1 MRLFSLNSLSTG
13 GKSGGKRS
21 NRTFTYCCL
30 PANFFISKTKEMAN
44 TIKVLLWL
52 RRNKIN
58 SEGLAPLMLRLS
70 YQNNKTDKATGYY
83 VNPNDWNIIKQRLKG
98 SKNQAKQINEWIDD
112 TMVKI
117 ADCYREEAKKA
128 NVHLPS
134 LINKLFVKVKE
145 EPGLLQTMFEH
156 NEQLRLRVDKDFAY
170 STYEKYVFTYN
181 KVKAFIEGPLKKKD
195 ILLRDITTRFIMD
208 FDHYLRVH
216 DKNQHNTVVK
226 YCINLKRILN
236 VVVLQGILAKSP
248 FTNHKTIYKDT
259 VQVYLNEQEVLAIDN
274 ITLDKPKYLLTRDL
288 FLFQCST
295 GLAYT
300 DMVGLSHED
309 VSTDALGR
317 KWIVKPRQK
326 SGIVSTIPLLPKA
339 LEIISK
345 YNADNKTQG
354 VLFPSYSIQKY
365 NEYIAEIGVLSG
377 IHKRLSSH
385 VGRRTFGNIALAR
398 GVSLNVISKI
408 LGHSNTLITQRIY
421 AITTQNI
428 ITKEIEKW

>member
-1 MRLFSLNSLSTG
+1 
-13 GKSGGKRS
+13 
-21 NRTFTYCCL
+21 
-30 PANFFISKTKEMAN
+30 MAN

-52 RRNKIN
+52 RRSKIN
-58 SEGLAPLMLRLS
+58 SEGFAPLMLRLS
-70 YQNNKTDKATGYY
+70 YLTYRADKATGYY
-83 VNPNDWNIIKQRLKG
+83 VNPKQWNCTKQRLKG
-98 SKNQAKQINEWIDD
+98 SKDPVKQINEWIDN
-112 TMVKI
+112 TMVKV
-117 ADCYREEAKKA
+117 ADLYREEAK
-128 NVHLPS
+128 NENIHLPS
-134 LINKLFVKVKE
+134 IIDKLFSKVKE
-145 EPGLLQTMFEH
+145 EPGLLQTMIEY
-156 NEQLRLRVDKDFAY
+156 NEQLRLRVNKDFAY
-170 STYEKYVFTYN
+170 STYEKYVFTYD
-181 KVKAFIEGPLKKKD
+181 KVKAFIEGTLKKKD

-216 DKNQHNTVVK
+216 DKNQHNTAVK

-236 VVVLQGILAKSP
+236 VVVMQGILVKSP
-248 FTNHKTIYKDT
+248 FSNYKTVYKDT
-259 VQVYLNEQEVLAIDN
+259 VQVYLDEQEVLAIEN
-274 ITLDKPKYLLTRDL
+274 IKLEKANYLLTRDL

-300 DMVGLSHED
+300 DMISLSHED
-309 VSTDALGR
+309 ISTDGLGR

-326 SGIVSTIPLLPKA
+326 SGIVCTIPLLPKA

-345 YNADNKTQG
+345 YNSANKTQG
-354 VLFPSYSIQKY
+354 ILFPSYSIQKY
-365 NEYIAEIGVLSG
+365 NEYISDIGISAG